1 MAGACARYAGGM
13 AIRAVIF
20 DLFDTLVDLLQE
32 NLPLEEHHGAVLPAS
47 VRALHAVASRRGPVP
62 FDAFTRAMLDGS
74 RDFAE
79 THFARG
85 REVPT
90 LLRFQDL
97 TRRLALDDVGLPGVL
112 TEVHMG
118 ILRAQVRSLPHHVEV
133 LAAVRRRARLG
144 LCSNFSH
151 SETALGVL
159 DQAGLRPHLDAV
171 VISDAFGLRKP
182 RPEIFEEALARLSVA
197 AEEAVHVGD
206 NLRVDV
212 VGAAALGI
220 RTIWLTRRI
229 PDPEAALH
237 EHEGA
242 RPDLVL
248 ADLAELPDALAGLA

>member
-1 MAGACARYAGGM
+1 V

-32 NLPLEEHHGAVLPAS
+32 NLPAEEHHGALLPAS
-47 VRALHAVASRRGPVP
+47 VHALHAAASQRSAVS
-62 FDAFTRAMLDGS
+62 FESFTRAMADGS
-74 RDFAE
+74 RSFAE

-97 TRRLALDDVGLPGVL
+97 TRRLGLDDADLPGVL

-118 ILRAQVRSLPHHVEV
+118 ILRGQVSPVPHHVEV
-133 LAAVRRRARLG
+133 LGAVRRRARLG

-151 SETALGVL
+151 SDTALGVL
-159 DQAGLRPHLDAV
+159 EETGLRPHFDAV
-171 VISDAFGLRKP
+171 VVSDAFGLRKP
-182 RPEIFEEALARLSVA
+182 RPEIFEEVLSRLAV
-197 AEEAVHVGD
+197 EPDEAVHVGD

-212 VGAAALGI
+212 LGAAALGI
-220 RTIWLTRRI
+220 RTAWLTRRV
-229 PDPEAALH
+229 PDPQAALR

-242 RPDLVL
+242 HPDLVL
-248 ADLAELPDALAGLA
+248 SDLAELPGALARLV

>member
-1 MAGACARYAGGM
+1 V
-13 AIRAVIF
+13 AIRAVVF

-32 NLPLEEHHGAVLPAS
+32 NLPVEEHHGAVLPAS
-47 VRALHAVASRRGPVP
+47 VHALHAAVSQRNAVS
-62 FDAFTRAMLDGS
+62 FDSFTRAMLDGS
-74 RDFAE
+74 RGFAE

-97 TRRLALDDVGLPGVL
+97 TRRLGLDDAELPGVL

-118 ILRAQVRSLPHHVEV
+118 ILRGQVSPIPHHVEV
-133 LAAVRRRARLG
+133 LGVLRRQARLG

-159 DQAGLRPHLDAV
+159 EESGLRPHLDAV
-171 VISDAFGLRKP
+171 VVSDAFGLRKP
-182 RPEIFEEALARLSVA
+182 RPEIFEEVLARLSVA
-197 AEEAVHVGD
+197 PDEAVHVGD

-212 VGAAALGI
+212 LGAAALGI
-220 RTIWLTRRI
+220 RTVWLTRRI
-229 PDPEAALH
+229 GDPEAALR

-248 ADLAELPDALAGLA
+248 GDLAELPDALARLA

>member
-1 MAGACARYAGGM
+1 M

-32 NLPLEEHHGAVLPAS
+32 NLPVEEYHGAFLPAS
-47 VRALHAVASRRGPVP
+47 VHALHAAVSRRSAVP
-62 FDAFTRAMLDGS
+62 FDTFTRAMVEGS
-74 RDFAE
+74 RSFAQ
-79 THFARG
+79 THFALD

-97 TRRLALDDVGLPGVL
+97 TRRLGLDDAGLPGVL

-118 ILRAQVRSLPHHVEV
+118 VLRGQVSPLPHHVEV
-133 LAAVRRRARLG
+133 LDAVRRRTRLG

-159 DQAGLRPHLDAV
+159 EDAGLRPHLDAV
-171 VISDAFGLRKP
+171 VVSDAFGLRKP
-182 RPEIFEEALARLSVA
+182 RPEIFQEVLALLAVGP
-197 AEEAVHVGD
+197 EEAVHVGD

-212 VGAAALGI
+212 SGAAALGI
-220 RTIWLTRRI
+220 RTAWLTRRI
-229 PDPEAALH
+229 PDPEAALR

-248 ADLAELPDALAGLA
+248 ADLAELPDALARLA

>member
-1 MAGACARYAGGM
+1 VGVAGYAGGM
-13 AIRAVIF
+13 PIRAVSF

-32 NLPLEEHHGAVLPAS
+32 NLPVEEHHGAPLPAS
-47 VRALHAVASRRGPVP
+47 VHALHAAVSRCSAVP
-62 FDAFTRAMLDGS
+62 FESFTRAMVDGA
-74 RDFAE
+74 RHFAE
-79 THFARG
+79 THFAHH

-97 TRRLALDDVGLPGVL
+97 TRRLGLDEDGLPGVL

-118 ILRAQVRSLPHHVEV
+118 ILRDQVGALPQHVEV
-133 LAAVRRRARLG
+133 LGSLRRRARLG

-151 SETALGVL
+151 SQTALGVL
-159 DQAGLRPHLDAV
+159 RETGLLPHLDAV
-171 VISDAFGLRKP
+171 VISDDFGLRKP
-182 RPEIFEEALARLSVA
+182 RTEIFEEVLARLSVEP
-197 AEEAVHVGD
+197 EEAVHVGD

-220 RTIWLTRRI
+220 RTAWLTRRI
-229 PDPEAALH
+229 PDPETALR

-248 ADLAELPDALAGLA
+248 ADLAELPDALARLD

>member
-1 MAGACARYAGGM
+1 MDGAGYAGGM

-32 NLPLEEHHGAVLPAS
+32 NLPPEEHHGALLPAS
-47 VRALHAVASRRGPVP
+47 VHALHAAASQRSAVS
-62 FDAFTRAMLDGS
+62 FESFTRALVDGS
-74 RDFAE
+74 RRFAE
-79 THFARG
+79 THFARD

-97 TRRLALDDVGLPGVL
+97 TRRLGLDDAGLPGVL

-118 ILRAQVRSLPHHVEV
+118 VLRGQVSPLPHHVEV
-133 LAAVRRRARLG
+133 LGVVRRRARLG

-159 DQAGLRPHLDAV
+159 EESGLRPHLDAV
-171 VISDAFGLRKP
+171 VVSDAFGLRKP
-182 RPEIFEEALARLSVA
+182 RPEIFEEVLSRLGVEP
-197 AEEAVHVGD
+197 EEAVHVGD
-206 NLRVDV
+206 SLRVDV

-220 RTIWLTRRI
+220 RTVWLTRRI
-229 PDPEAALH
+229 RDPEAALS

-248 ADLAELPDALAGLA
+248 ADLAELPDALAGLV